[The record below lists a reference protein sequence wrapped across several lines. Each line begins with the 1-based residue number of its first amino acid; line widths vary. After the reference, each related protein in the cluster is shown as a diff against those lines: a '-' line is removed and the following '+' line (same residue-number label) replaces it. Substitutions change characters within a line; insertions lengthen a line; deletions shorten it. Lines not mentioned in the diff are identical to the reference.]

1 MTRNYVIWS
10 RKEWETLA
18 DLTWVIRSNSENKKR
33 LIPIVTQAVEQFKL
47 ERRRTISADIVSVLV
62 PMLEQRDRLAAT
74 AKSEPVTVKQ
84 EEFVERP
91 LPSNID
97 ATDTAVLV
105 GELAKRAH
113 EYFSGRGTSLFDAL
127 ISIAEGFATSPSHTA
142 PVKEARPAYAP
153 PAPKEVEKT
162 LKEKQERPEKVRVV
176 LVGGLSIQQQEIAS
190 RICDI
195 AKIRFIDKNRT
206 ADLGISNGSQDIIA
220 IMTSFVDHS
229 TVHQI
234 KAQANGAR
242 VLELLGNAS
251 GVARDIRA
259 CILNPEARPCTHS

>member
-1 MTRNYVIWS
+1 VTRNYVIWS

-18 DLTWVIRSNSENKKR
+18 DLTWVIRSNSDKKDR
-33 LIPIVTQAVEQFKL
+33 LIPIVTQAVEQFKP
-47 ERRRTISADIVSVLV
+47 ERRRAIGTDIVKVLV

-74 AKSEPVTVKQ
+74 ARSEPVKQ
-84 EEFVERP
+84 EKFVERP
-91 LPSNID
+91 LPSSID

-127 ISIAEGFATSPSHTA
+127 ISIAEGFATRPSHTE

-162 LKEKQERPEKVRVV
+162 IKEKQERPEKVRVV

-206 ADLGISNGSQDIIA
+206 YDLGISNGSQDIIA

-242 VLELLGNAS
+242 VLELRGNAS